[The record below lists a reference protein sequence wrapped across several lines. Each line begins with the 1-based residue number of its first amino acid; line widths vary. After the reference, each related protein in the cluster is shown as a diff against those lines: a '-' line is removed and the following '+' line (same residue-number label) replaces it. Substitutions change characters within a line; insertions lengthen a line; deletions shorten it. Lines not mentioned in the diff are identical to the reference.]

1 MFSGDDQRELTEDK
15 PPNLLIN
22 IKNTLKRRDPVMNTT
37 LEHFRDAVLV
47 LVGAGPVKQR
57 LLKAFH
63 EHLGHL
69 SPDELPRDLRDA
81 YATLAVAFHS
91 TRRTGSLDAV
101 SASVMKMSEA
111 EACLHAQSVVRMFG
125 CLNETLPANRPGT
138 LLRAVPDEQEIPA
151 FLNRA

>member
-1 MFSGDDQRELTEDK
+1 MQT
-15 PPNLLIN
+15 I
-22 IKNTLKRRDPVMNTT
+22 

-57 LLKAFH
+57 LLLAFH

-69 SPDELPRDLRDA
+69 SLDELPRDPRDP
-81 YATLAVAFHS
+81 YATLAAAFHS

-101 SASVMKMSEA
+101 SASVLKMSEA
-111 EACLHAQSVVRMFG
+111 EACRHAQAVVRMFG
-125 CLNETLPANRPGT
+125 CLNEVQPANRPAM
-138 LLRAVPDEQEIPA
+138 LRAVPDDEDIPA

>member
-1 MFSGDDQRELTEDK
+1 MQ
-15 PPNLLIN
+15 
-22 IKNTLKRRDPVMNTT
+22 TT

-57 LLKAFH
+57 LLQAFH

-69 SPDELPRDLRDA
+69 SPDELPRDLRDP
-81 YATLAVAFHS
+81 YATLAAAFHS

-101 SASVMKMSEA
+101 SASVLKMSES
-111 EACLHAQSVVRMFG
+111 EACQHAQSVVRMFG
-125 CLNETLPANRPGT
+125 CLNETQPANRPAV
-138 LLRAVPDEQEIPA
+138 LLRAVPDDEDIPA